1 MANKKATKQKVQ
13 GIEVT
18 LVPDGDISPSRIYS
32 NYVEV
37 AQTPYDFS
45 LKFCDATPVSINKV
59 VEGKVTH
66 PIPIVAEIAIQFNLM
81 PEFIKALQT
90 QYKSYKDLVEEIRKA
105 KKASKK

>member
-1 MANKKATKQKVQ
+1 MAAKKVTQTKVR

-18 LVPDGDISPSRIYS
+18 LVPDGDIPPSRIYS
-32 NYVEV
+32 NYVQV

-45 LKFCDATPVSINKV
+45 LRFCDATPVSNSNV

-90 QYKSYKDLVEEIRKA
+90 QYKTYKDLVEGVRKA
-105 KKASKK
+105 KKRSKK